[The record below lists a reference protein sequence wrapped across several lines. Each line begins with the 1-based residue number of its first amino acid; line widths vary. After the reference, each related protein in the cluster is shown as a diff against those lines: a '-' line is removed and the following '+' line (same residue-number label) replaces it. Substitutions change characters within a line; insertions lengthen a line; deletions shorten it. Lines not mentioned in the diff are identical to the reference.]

1 MLFLI
6 AVFMAFIDY
15 GLTGSLFSSVWSQI
29 ALDINVDY
37 SLLGV
42 LTMISSGTSGL
53 SSAFA
58 YVLRR
63 RLGTSKSIIVS
74 FIGFTISLL
83 LFYSANSIIMICVA
97 LAFLGFS
104 SGIIDTVIN
113 SYIIKAYDS
122 GKLSLLHASWG
133 LGSTIGPIL
142 MSIAITKALNYRL
155 GFLWSTIL
163 IVIGIFIFVF
173 LKIYW

>member
-6 AVFMAFIDY
+6 AVFIAFIDY

-74 FIGFTISLL
+74 FIGFTISL
-83 LFYSANSIIMICVA
+83 
-97 LAFLGFS
+97 
-104 SGIIDTVIN
+104 
-113 SYIIKAYDS
+113 
-122 GKLSLLHASWG
+122 
-133 LGSTIGPIL
+133 
-142 MSIAITKALNYRL
+142 
-155 GFLWSTIL
+155 
-163 IVIGIFIFVF
+163 
-173 LKIYW
+173 